1 LASIR
6 EVLKGNVLILTI
18 GTSLRALSLFITFPY
33 LSLYIRALGGSNV
46 AIGLVTAL
54 SPLAA
59 MFVYPIAGALSD
71 NYSRVRIL
79 VITGALNAGLYL
91 VYTLAPDW
99 RFLAAASFINGL
111 MVFQFPATSSLLAD
125 SMDPDLRGRGYAIL
139 SAIPSFIGILTPFA
153 GAYLIDILG
162 LIPAMR
168 VLYTITVVALTV
180 ITLLNWRFLEEK
192 MAKESSP
199 RSDLPRIAAG
209 AYRRLLE
216 TVRWMP
222 RNLRFYAVM
231 LILAFF
237 FNSLTGP
244 YWVLYAG
251 DVQGISVLDWGSILT
266 VSTLVQVALT
276 IPAGALIDRYETKK
290 ITALAASLSALPILA
305 FPFLRG
311 FWSVLIA
318 FIPISVANAFLI
330 PAANSLMVELVP
342 QDRRGM
348 VMATM
353 GRGMLLTNYR
363 GGVGGGPGMGFL
375 LTLPVVVG
383 SLMSGYIYDAMLFA
397 PWLLLGTALVV
408 NAIIAAFYLKTK
420 EEKMDCVHV

>member
-1 LASIR
+1 MASIR

-54 SPLAA
+54 SPLSA

-71 NYSRVRIL
+71 NYSRVKIL

-125 SMDPDLRGRGYAIL
+125 SMDPDLRGRGYAVL

-153 GAYLIDILG
+153 GAYLIDVLG

-168 VLYTITVVALTV
+168 VLYTITVAALTV

-192 MAKESSP
+192 RAKESSP

-222 RNLRFYAVM
+222 RNLRFYALM
-231 LILAFF
+231 LVLVFF

-244 YWVLYAG
+244 YWVLYAC
-251 DVQGISVLDWGSILT
+251 DVQGVSVLNWGSILT
-266 VSTLVQVALT
+266 VSTLIQVALT
-276 IPAGALIDRYETKK
+276 IPAGALVDRHDTRR
-290 ITALAASLSALPILA
+290 ITALATGLSVLPILA
-305 FPFLRG
+305 FPFLKG
-311 FWSVLIA
+311 FWGVLIA
-318 FIPISVANAFLI
+318 FIPISVSNAFLI
-330 PAANSLMVELVP
+330 PAANSLMVELIP
-342 QDRRGM
+342 QYRRGM

-363 GGVGGGPGMGFL
+363 GGVGGGPGMGFV

-383 SLMSGYIYDAMLFA
+383 SLISGYIYDAIPSA
-397 PWLLLGTALVV
+397 PWLLLGTALMV
-408 NAIIAAFYLKTK
+408 NAILAVFFLKTK
-420 EEKMDCVHV
+420 EEEA

>member
-1 LASIR
+1 LASMR
-6 EVLKGNVLILTI
+6 DVLKGNVLILTI

-33 LSLYIRALGGSNV
+33 FSLYVRALGGSNV
-46 AIGLVTAL
+46 AIGIVTAL

-71 NYSRVRIL
+71 SYSRVRIL
-79 VITGALNAGLYL
+79 VVVGALNAGLYL

-99 RFLAAASFINGL
+99 RFLAAANFINGL
-111 MVFQFPATSSLLAD
+111 MIFQFPATSSLLAD
-125 SMDPDLRGRGYAIL
+125 SMDQNLRGRGYAVL

-153 GAYLIDILG
+153 GAYLIDVLG

-168 VLYTITVVALTV
+168 VLYAITVAALTV
-180 ITLLNWRFLEEK
+180 ITLLNWRFLKETR
-192 MAKESSP
+192 AKEPSP

-209 AYRRLLE
+209 AYRRLWE

-222 RNLRFYAVM
+222 RNLKFYAVM
-231 LILAFF
+231 LVLAFF

-251 DVQGISVLDWGSILT
+251 DTQGISVLDWGSILT
-266 VSTLVQVALT
+266 VSTLVQVVMT
-276 IPAGALIDRYETKK
+276 IPAGALIDRYDTKK
-290 ITALAASLSALPILA
+290 IAALAVGLSALPILA

-311 FWSVLIA
+311 FWLVLIA

-330 PAANSLMVELVP
+330 PAANALMVELVP
-342 QDRRGM
+342 RERRGM
-348 VMATM
+348 VMATL

-363 GGVGGGPGMGFL
+363 GGVGGGPGMGFV

-383 SLMSGYIYDAMLFA
+383 SLMSGYIYDAMPFA
-397 PWLLLGTALVV
+397 PWLFLGTALVV

-420 EEKMDCVHV
+420 EEQ